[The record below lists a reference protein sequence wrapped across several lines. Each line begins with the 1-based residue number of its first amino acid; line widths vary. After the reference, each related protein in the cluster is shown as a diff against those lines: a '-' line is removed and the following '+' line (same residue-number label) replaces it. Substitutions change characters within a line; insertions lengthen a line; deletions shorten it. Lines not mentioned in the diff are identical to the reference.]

1 MPRRKNDQ
9 YSPLPS
15 PRLHSLEVGTN
26 RTKKITETNL
36 LQFSSTPPSG
46 LGSKRRAGKFNFK
59 ELDNNTEEPK
69 QPEISEMEV
78 DPTLNQS
85 PNGSTQK
92 QNLILL
98 ARSFDLH
105 NPLAFVTTNL
115 RKQAN
120 KANRTQELED
130 MSVAEKVEEKAE
142 VKLQLRAFDHAF
154 RSKHGRMVNIWFH
167 GKSC

>member
-1 MPRRKNDQ
+1 MQ
-9 YSPLPS
+9 Y
-15 PRLHSLEVGTN
+15 H
-26 RTKKITETNL
+26 
-36 LQFSSTPPSG
+36 
-46 LGSKRRAGKFNFK
+46 RAGKFNFK